1 MTQLLIVGP
10 PGAGKGTQASRLA
23 EAFGIPT
30 ISTGDIFRSNIKE
43 QTELGKQV
51 TAILD
56 AGDYVPDTLTNDLVE
71 DRLAQPDAQEGY
83 LLDGYPRTEG
93 QVAFLDAV
101 NERRGRGLD
110 AVVRL
115 VADHDEVIR
124 RLQRRAA
131 EQGRS
136 DDTDEAMRHRLE
148 VYERETEPILAA
160 YAGRGVVVEIDGLG
174 EIDEVTER
182 ILAALAA
189 RGLAVRS

>member
-30 ISTGDIFRSNIKE
+30 ISTGDIFRSNIKA

-56 AGDYVPDTLTNDLVE
+56 AGDYVPDSLTNDLVE
-71 DRLAQPDAQEGY
+71 DRLGQADAQEGY

-93 QVAFLDAV
+93 QVAFLDAL

-124 RLQRRAA
+124 RLQLRAA

-174 EIDEVTER
+174 EIDEVTAR
-182 ILAALAA
+182 ILA
-189 RGLAVRS
+189 GLAERGVTR

>member
-10 PGAGKGTQASRLA
+10 PGAGKGTQAARIA
-23 EAFGIPT
+23 ERFGIPT

-56 AGDYVPDTLTNDLVE
+56 AGDYVPDSLTNDLVE
-71 DRLAQPDAQEGY
+71 DRLAQADAQEGY

-93 QVAFLDAV
+93 QVAFLDAI

-124 RLQRRAA
+124 RLRLRAS

-174 EIDEVTER
+174 DIDEVTER
-182 ILAALAA
+182 ILAALAT
-189 RGLAVRS
+189 RDVAVR

>member
-23 EAFGIPT
+23 QAFGIPT

-101 NERRGRGLD
+101 NERRGHGLD

-124 RLQRRAA
+124 RLQLRAA

-160 YAGRGVVVEIDGLG
+160 YAARGVVVEIDGLG
-174 EIDEVTER
+174 DIDEVTER
-182 ILAALAA
+182 ILSALSA
-189 RGLAVRS
+189 RGVAAA

>member
-10 PGAGKGTQASRLA
+10 PGAGKGTQASRIA
-23 EAFGIPT
+23 ERFGIPT

-43 QTELGKQV
+43 RTPLGAQV

-56 AGDYVPDTLTNDLVE
+56 AGDYVPDSLTNDLVE
-71 DRLAQPDAQEGY
+71 DRLSQADAQEGY

-93 QVAFLDAV
+93 QVAFLDEL
-101 NERRGRGLD
+101 NERRGRGID

-115 VADHDEVIR
+115 IADHDEVIR
-124 RLQRRAA
+124 RLQLRAA

-148 VYERETEPILAA
+148 VYERETEPILAL
-160 YAGRGVVVEIDGLG
+160 YAARGIVVEIDGLG
-174 EIDEVTER
+174 EIDDVTDR
-182 ILAALAA
+182 ILDALST
-189 RGLAVRS
+189 RGVATR

>member
-23 EAFGIPT
+23 QTFGIPT

-56 AGDYVPDTLTNDLVE
+56 AGDYVPDSLTNDLVE
-71 DRLAQPDAQEGY
+71 DRLAQADAQDGY

-93 QVAFLDAV
+93 QVEFLDAV

-124 RLQRRAA
+124 RLQLRAA

-160 YAGRGVVVEIDGLG
+160 YAARGVVVEIDGLG
-174 EIDEVTER
+174 DIDEVTER
-182 ILAALAA
+182 ILTALSVRGVAA
-189 RGLAVRS
+189 G

>member
-23 EAFGIPT
+23 QTFDIPT
-30 ISTGDIFRSNIKE
+30 ISTGDIFRFNIKE
-43 QTELGKQV
+43 QTTLGTQV

-56 AGDYVPDTLTNDLVE
+56 AGDYVPDSLTNDLVE
-71 DRLAQPDAQEGY
+71 DRLAQTDAQDGY

-93 QVAFLDAV
+93 QVAFLDSL

-115 VADHDEVIR
+115 VADHDEVVR
-124 RLQRRAA
+124 RLQLRAA

-160 YAGRGVVVEIDGLG
+160 YASRGVVVEIDGLG
-174 EIDEVTER
+174 DIDEVTQR
-182 ILAALAA
+182 ILAALSG
-189 RGLAVRS
+189 RGVVAT

>member
-10 PGAGKGTQASRLA
+10 PGAGKGTQASRIA
-23 EAFGIPT
+23 QAFGIPT
-30 ISTGDIFRSNIKE
+30 ISTGDIFRSNIKQ
-43 QTELGKQV
+43 QTELGLQV

-56 AGDYVPDTLTNDLVE
+56 AGDYVPDSLTNDLVE
-71 DRLAQPDAQEGY
+71 DRLAQPDALEGY

-124 RLQRRAA
+124 RLQLRAA

-174 EIDEVTER
+174 DIDEVTER
-182 ILAALAA
+182 IFTALSA
-189 RGLAVRS
+189 RGVVAG

>member
-10 PGAGKGTQASRLA
+10 PGAGKGTQASRIA
-23 EAFGIPT
+23 QAFGIPT
-30 ISTGDIFRSNIKE
+30 ISTGDIFRSNIKQ
-43 QTELGKQV
+43 QTELGLQV

-56 AGDYVPDTLTNDLVE
+56 AGDYVPDSLTNDLVE
-71 DRLAQPDAQEGY
+71 DRLAQPDALEGY

-124 RLQRRAA
+124 RLQLRAA

-174 EIDEVTER
+174 DIDEVTER
-182 ILAALAA
+182 IFAALSA
-189 RGLAVRS
+189 RGVVAG

>member
-10 PGAGKGTQASRLA
+10 PGAGKGTQASRIA
-23 EAFGIPT
+23 QTFGIPT

-56 AGDYVPDTLTNDLVE
+56 AGDYVPDSLTNDLVE
-71 DRLAQPDAQEGY
+71 DRLAQADAQEGY

-93 QVAFLDAV
+93 QVEFLDAV

-124 RLQRRAA
+124 RLQLRAA

-160 YAGRGVVVEIDGLG
+160 YAARGVVVEIDGLG
-174 EIDEVTER
+174 DIDEVTER
-182 ILAALAA
+182 ILSALSVRGVAA
-189 RGLAVRS
+189 G

>member
-10 PGAGKGTQASRLA
+10 PGAGKGTQASRIA
-23 EAFGIPT
+23 ERFGIPT
-30 ISTGDIFRSNIKE
+30 ISTGDIFRWNIKE
-43 QTELGKQV
+43 RTPLGAQV

-56 AGDYVPDTLTNDLVE
+56 AGDYVPDSLTNDLVE
-71 DRLAQPDAQEGY
+71 DRLGQADAQEGY

-93 QVAFLDAV
+93 QVAFLDEL
-101 NERRGRGLD
+101 NERRGRGID

-124 RLQRRAA
+124 RLQLRAA

-148 VYERETEPILAA
+148 VYERETEPILAL
-160 YAGRGVVVEIDGLG
+160 YAARGIVVEIDGLG
-174 EIDEVTER
+174 EIDEVTGR
-182 ILAALAA
+182 ILDALSTRGVAA
-189 RGLAVRS
+189 R

>member
-1 MTQLLIVGP
+1 VTQLLIVGP
-10 PGAGKGTQASRLA
+10 PGAGKGTQAARIA
-23 EAFGIPT
+23 DRFGIPT
-30 ISTGDIFRSNIKE
+30 ISTGDIFRSNIRE

-56 AGDYVPDTLTNDLVE
+56 AGDYVPDTLTNDLVQ
-71 DRLAQPDAQEGY
+71 DRLEQADAQEGY

-93 QVAFLDAV
+93 QVAFLDAL
-101 NERRGRGLD
+101 NERRGRGID

-124 RLQRRAA
+124 RLRIRSEQ
-131 EQGRS
+131 QGRS

-182 ILAALAA
+182 ILAALSLHGVAT
-189 RGLAVRS
+189 R

>member
-124 RLQRRAA
+124 RLQLRAA

>member
-10 PGAGKGTQASRLA
+10 PGAGKGTQASRIA
-23 EAFGIPT
+23 ERFGIPT
-30 ISTGDIFRSNIKE
+30 ISTGDIFRSNIRDR
-43 QTELGKQV
+43 TELGQQV

-56 AGDYVPDTLTNDLVE
+56 AGDYVPDTLTNDLVQ
-71 DRLAQPDAQEGY
+71 DRLEQADAQEGY

-93 QVAFLDAV
+93 QVAFLDGL
-101 NERRGRGLD
+101 NERRGRGID

-124 RLQRRAA
+124 RLRIRSE

-136 DDTDEAMRHRLE
+136 DDTDGAMRHRLE

-182 ILAALAA
+182 ILSALSERGVVA
-189 RGLAVRS
+189 R

>member
-10 PGAGKGTQASRLA
+10 PGAGKGTQASRISQ
-23 EAFGIPT
+23 AFGIPT
-30 ISTGDIFRSNIKE
+30 ISTGDIFRANITA
-43 QTELGKQV
+43 QTALGKQV

-56 AGDYVPDTLTNDLVE
+56 AGDYVPDSLTNDLVE
-71 DRLAQPDAQEGY
+71 DRLAQSDAQEGY

-124 RLQRRAA
+124 RLQQRAA

-136 DDTDEAMRHRLE
+136 DDTDVAMRHRLE

-160 YAGRGVVVEIDGLG
+160 YAARGVVVEIDGLG

-182 ILAALAA
+182 ILTALSVRGVAA
-189 RGLAVRS
+189 S

>member
-1 MTQLLIVGP
+1 VTQLLIVGP

-56 AGDYVPDTLTNDLVE
+56 AGDYVPDSLTNDLVA
-71 DRLAQPDAQEGY
+71 DRLTQTDAQAGY

-93 QVAFLDAV
+93 QVVFLDGL
-101 NERRGRGLD
+101 NEQRGSGLD

-124 RLQRRAA
+124 RLQLRAA

>member
-10 PGAGKGTQASRLA
+10 PGAGKGTQASRIA
-23 EAFGIPT
+23 ETFGIPT
-30 ISTGDIFRSNIKE
+30 ISTGDIFRSNIKQ
-43 QTELGKQV
+43 QTALGTQV

-56 AGDYVPDTLTNDLVE
+56 AGDYVPDSLTNDLVE
-71 DRLAQPDAQEGY
+71 DRLAQPDAQDGY

-124 RLQRRAA
+124 RLRLRAA

-160 YAGRGVVVEIDGLG
+160 YAARGVVVEIDGLG
-174 EIDEVTER
+174 DIDEVTER
-182 ILAALAA
+182 ILAALSA
-189 RGLAVRS
+189 RGVAAG

>member
-10 PGAGKGTQASRLA
+10 PGAGKGTQASRIA
-23 EAFGIPT
+23 ERFGIPT

-56 AGDYVPDTLTNDLVE
+56 AGDYVPDSLTNDLVA
-71 DRLAQPDAQEGY
+71 DRLSQADAQEGY

-93 QVAFLDAV
+93 QVAFLDAL

-182 ILAALAA
+182 ILAALATLDVAA
-189 RGLAVRS
+189 R

>member
-10 PGAGKGTQASRLA
+10 PGAGKGTQASRIA
-23 EAFGIPT
+23 ERFGIPT

-56 AGDYVPDTLTNDLVE
+56 AGDYVPDSLTNDLVE
-71 DRLAQPDAQEGY
+71 DRLSQADAQEGY

-93 QVAFLDAV
+93 QVAFLDAL

-182 ILAALAA
+182 ILAALATLDVAA
-189 RGLAVRS
+189 R

>member
-10 PGAGKGTQASRLA
+10 PGAGKGTQAARLA
-23 EAFGIPT
+23 QTFGVPT
-30 ISTGDIFRSNIKE
+30 ISTGDIFRSNIKA

-56 AGDYVPDTLTNDLVE
+56 AGDYVPDSLTNDLVE
-71 DRLAQPDAQEGY
+71 DRLAQPDAQHGY
-83 LLDGYPRTEG
+83 LLDGYPRTDG

-124 RLQRRAA
+124 RLQLRAA

-136 DDTDEAMRHRLE
+136 DDTDDAMRHRLE

-160 YAGRGVVVEIDGLG
+160 YAARGVVVEIDGLG

-182 ILAALAA
+182 ILSALSA
-189 RGLAVRS
+189 RGVAAG